1 MGNPI
6 GKAIGSEIMEE
17 VLKPIFRTLSGD
29 AAQLATKGKRIKG
42 ADLSFKQAFDN
53 GSIFKTTN
61 EIQHADALRIK
72 RRIANNME
80 EYTLFKG
87 SLTEAASTGN
97 YTPLHGYLNQLE
109 LDDARQLQQNASRKD
124 LPDLSANTRAGESPS
139 FETPVDPIAT
149 GKANRMGTGG
159 AVSNT
164 DIANIGR
171 TDAEALAATQAK
183 GESIYGPGAHHHIV
197 DQKFN
202 GLVYNTTDAPKVIEW
217 QKKLG
222 GTRFGDNEYNI
233 SMVMD
238 RKELPADIN
247 FRRSGKDDMAA
258 QLSEATELKGRA
270 AEVAQETPWVSNI
283 DELNEEQRRLLTDLS
298 KGDSEIG
305 DELYFPAKLQDPASI
320 GLPRGDKTGRG
331 YKLPKNFPPDWP
343 DAALAGQPITA
354 EIKDKFWA
362 NRWKYNGLTT
372 LNKWNKSTRANIKFN
387 PKGQIVSSDHID
399 IVHEALN
406 SEKFTL
412 KRQIE
417 AEVKSGKWRTRP
429 PQERAKMLNEVQ
441 RISENIMLNT
451 AIRRL
456 ELLKDKIRRSSFS
469 KSTADFIIQDPY
481 NIRKWVEDNPALAA
495 NLGWG
500 KNTPSFEELIMDPG
514 DISDDIRVVF
524 ATKIRKPADLLNFQQ
539 GFSSTVQTPQ

>member
-1 MGNPI
+1 MGNQI

-29 AAQLATKGKRIKG
+29 AANLATKGKRIKG

-72 RRIANNME
+72 RKIANNMD

-97 YTPLHGYLNQLE
+97 YTPLHGYLNKLE
-109 LDDARQLQQNASRKD
+109 LDDIKQIQRNASRKD
-124 LPDLSANTRAGESPS
+124 LPDLSVNTRAGESPS

-164 DIANIGR
+164 NIANIGQTEQQAR
-171 TDAEALAATQAK
+171 AAAVARGK
-183 GESIYGPGAHHHIV
+183 SIYGPGAHHHNV
-197 DQKFN
+197 DQKFT
-202 GLVYNTTDAPKVIEW
+202 GLVYNTADAEKVIQW
-217 QKKLG
+217 QEKLG

-233 SMVMD
+233 SSMFD

-283 DELNEEQRRLLTDLS
+283 DELNEEQRRLLTDLT
-298 KGDSEIG
+298 KGDTEVG
-305 DELYFPAKLQDPASI
+305 DELFFPAKLQDPASI
-320 GLPRGDKTGRG
+320 GLPRGDKTARG
-331 YKLPKNFPPDWP
+331 FKLPKKFPTDWP
-343 DAALAGQPITA
+343 DAALAGQQITQ

-362 NRWKYNGLTT
+362 NRWKYNGI
-372 LNKWNKSTRANIKFN
+372 NRKNIKFN
-387 PKGQIVSSDHID
+387 PKGLIVSSDHID

-406 SEKFTL
+406 SPKFKL

-417 AEVKSGKWRTRP
+417 AEVKSGKWQTRP

-456 ELLKDKIRRSSFS
+456 KLLKKKIKETMRPAQAEFYL
-469 KSTADFIIQDPY
+469 QDPY

-495 NLGWG
+495 NLGWA
-500 KNTPSFEELIMDPG
+500 KETPKFEQLIQDPG
-514 DISDDIRVVF
+514 PISEDIRVVF

>member
-1 MGNPI
+1 MGNQI

-29 AAQLATKGKRIKG
+29 AANLATKGKRIKG

-72 RRIANNME
+72 RKIANNMD

-124 LPDLSANTRAGESPS
+124 LPDLSANTRAGESPT

-233 SMVMD
+233 ASMFD
-238 RKELPADIN
+238 RKELPRDIN
-247 FRRSGKDDMAA
+247 FRRSGKDDMVT
-258 QLSEATELKGRA
+258 QLSQTTELKGRA
-270 AEVAQETPWVSNI
+270 AEIAQEAPWPERFA
-283 DELNEEQRRLLTDLS
+283 ELSEEQDRLLTDLS
-298 KGDSEIG
+298 KGDTEVG
-305 DELYFPAKLQDPASI
+305 DELFFPAKLQDPASI
-320 GLPRGDKTGRG
+320 GLPRGDKTARG
-331 YKLPKNFPPDWP
+331 FKLPKKFPTDWP
-343 DAALAGQPITA
+343 DAALAGQQITQ

-362 NRWKYNGLTT
+362 NRWKYNGI
-372 LNKWNKSTRANIKFN
+372 NRKKIKFN

-469 KSTADFIIQDPY
+469 KSTADFITQDPY
-481 NIRKWVEDNPALAA
+481 NIRQWVEDNPALAA

-500 KNTPSFEELIMDPG
+500 KNTPSFEELILDPG

-524 ATKIRKPADLLNFQQ
+524 ATNIRKPVDLLNFQQ